1 MRNARL
7 WEKLLGVNGTVVENV
22 VLDEDA
28 EVEWLRSELKKGPRA
43 AR

>member
-22 VLDEDA
+22 FKVLYA
-28 EVEWLRSELKKGPRA
+28 ICWNF
-43 AR
+43 